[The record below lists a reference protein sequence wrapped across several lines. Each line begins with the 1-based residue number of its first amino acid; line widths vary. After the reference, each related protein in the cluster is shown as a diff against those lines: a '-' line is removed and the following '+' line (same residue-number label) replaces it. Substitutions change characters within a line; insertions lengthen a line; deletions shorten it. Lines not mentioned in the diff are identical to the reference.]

1 MQRENQQLRKT
12 IDDLKN
18 SGQRMIELEAE
29 NEQLQKASMEGKT
42 TVFTLNE
49 VRTDCNMVLVYSVYL
64 YSSQTFH
71 WWLYQAHRRRRVTLT
86 ALQNSTNSIMLK
98 TGNEE
103 KSSRIVYIIQAL
115 YWWVAGKSAMA
126 GTQQKQLP
134 ALHVTWLLPRPQ
146 RCVRTTYFTYGYLLR
161 FTQSVRNCS
170 SFSLWKLII

>member
-71 WWLYQAHRRRRVTLT
+71 
-86 ALQNSTNSIMLK
+86 
-98 TGNEE
+98 
-103 KSSRIVYIIQAL
+103 
-115 YWWVAGKSAMA
+115 
-126 GTQQKQLP
+126 
-134 ALHVTWLLPRPQ
+134 
-146 RCVRTTYFTYGYLLR
+146 
-161 FTQSVRNCS
+161 
-170 SFSLWKLII
+170 